1 MCRVQ
6 AQAYVLLLE
15 SLRKSQGCWADI
27 MVLKSQ
33 LHKTVANWPVLGI
46 QSRLDM
52 VLFFRLANPD
62 GHTGNCKGVFSF
74 DFRHPC
80 SNVVTV
86 SLIVAFRAHKCEQA
100 EQLLFWALVNPYLKD
115 VSNYGTK

>member
-6 AQAYVLLLE
+6 AQAYALLLE
-15 SLRKSQGCWADI
+15 SLRKSQGCWSDI

-33 LHKTVANWPVLGI
+33 LHKTVVNCLILGI

-52 VLFFRLANPD
+52 VLFSSQCTYWHRE
-62 GHTGNCKGVFSF
+62 GVFSF

-86 SLIVAFRAHKCEQA
+86 SLIDAFRAHKREQA
-100 EQLLFWALVNPYLKD
+100 VQLTFWALVNPYLKD
-115 VSNYGTK
+115 VSNYRTK